1 MRIILLGKPGGG
13 KGTQAKMLTEHLGI
27 PQISTG
33 DILREAVKR
42 QTPLGIEAKKFMDAG
57 LLVPDCLIKDL
68 IKERLSQ
75 EDTKDGFIFDGFP
88 RNLAQAHDLEEI
100 SDDLGFSIDKVVYID
115 VPTEKIVRRLSGRRT
130 CSCGA
135 VYHVESN
142 PPKQEGVCDACG
154 GTLYQRDDDKEDV
167 IKARIEQYEN
177 QTKPLIDHYD
187 EKGILV
193 TIDGDQ
199 PIDDVFSEIMKKIGA

>member
-13 KGTQAKMLTEHLGI
+13 KGTQAKMLTERLGI

-142 PPKQEGVCDACG
+142 PPKEEGVCDACG
-154 GTLYQRDDDKEDV
+154 STLYQRDDDKEDV

>member
-13 KGTQAKMLTEHLGI
+13 KGTQAKMLTERLGI

-142 PPKQEGVCDACG
+142 PPKGEGICDVCG

>member
-13 KGTQAKMLTEHLGI
+13 KGTQAKMLTERLGI

-33 DILREAVKR
+33 DILREAVKH

-88 RNLAQAHDLEEI
+88 RNLAQARDLEQI
-100 SDDLGFSIDKVVYID
+100 SGDLGFSIDKVVYID

-142 PPKQEGVCDACG
+142 PPEEQGVCDACG

-167 IKARIEQYEN
+167 IKARIEQYEK

>member
-13 KGTQAKMLTEHLGI
+13 KGTQAKMLTERLAI

-33 DILREAVKR
+33 DILREAVKH

-88 RNLAQAHDLEEI
+88 RNLAQARDLEQI
-100 SDDLGFSIDKVVYID
+100 SGDLGFSIDKVVYID

-142 PPKQEGVCDACG
+142 PPEEQGVCDACG
-154 GTLYQRDDDKEDV
+154 GTLYQRDDDKENV
-167 IKARIEQYEN
+167 IKARIEQYEE

-187 EKGILV
+187 DKGILV